1 MTTIVERMRERAAHP
16 GAEPADRSPD
26 GGLRLARAARRL
38 VWYAGAVTLAAFFL
52 FPLFWAAVNS
62 VKPAA
67 EAAAAPPTWLPDR
80 LSAEN
85 YREVGDI
92 GAGGIVGALGNSL
105 LATGMSIV
113 FTVVLSTLAGYG
125 FSRFRFPGRNVVFVA
140 ILLTLMIP
148 FQSILI
154 PLYILLTKLHLT
166 NSMLGLALIY
176 TTFQLPFSIFVMRNS
191 FDQVPIA
198 LDEASMV
205 DGCGTWR
212 TLTRVL
218 LPTAFPGVVTVVLF
232 TFLFAW
238 NELLAALVMVGSAE
252 KFTVPVML
260 SLVLANQYGT
270 VVWGALQAG
279 VVIAMLPCMVVFL
292 LLQRY
297 YVAGA
302 VAGSTKG

>member
-1 MTTIVERMRERAAHP
+1 M
-16 GAEPADRSPD
+16 S
-26 GGLRLARAARRL
+26 RRL
-38 VWYAGAVTLAAFFL
+38 VWYAGAIALAAFFL
-52 FPLFWAAVNS
+52 FPLMWALVS
-62 VKPAA
+62 SFKPPA
-67 EAAAAPPTWLPDR
+67 EAAAAPPVWIPGR
-80 LSAEN
+80 LSTHSYTA
-85 YREVGDI
+85 VGEI
-92 GAGGIVGALGNSL
+92 GAGGILIAVGNS
-105 LATGMSIV
+105 AVVTGLSIL

-125 FSRFRFPGRNVVFVA
+125 FSRFEFRGRGVTFVL

-154 PLYILLTKLHLT
+154 PLYLLLTKLHLT
-166 NSMLGLALIY
+166 NSLVGLALIY
-176 TTFQLPFSIFVMRNS
+176 STFQLPFSMFVMRNS
-191 FDQVPIA
+191 FDQLPRS
-198 LDEASMV
+198 LDEAAMV

-218 LPTAFPGVVTVVLF
+218 LPSAWPGVVTVVLF

-238 NELLAALVMVGSAE
+238 NELLAALVMISDAAR
-252 KFTVPVML
+252 FTVPVML

-279 VVIAMLPCMVVFL
+279 IVIAMAPCVAVFL

-302 VAGSTKG
+302 TAGSVKG